1 MTNTSGGI
9 RVMRRD
15 VFSSGGDR
23 WDAPNIGFIIT
34 DGVSNRDSH
43 LVAQVHLLSSHVS
56 TQQ

>member
-15 VFSSGGDR
+15 IFSSGGDR

-43 LVAQVHLLSSHVS
+43 LVAQVRLLSYVS